1 MIDKILRLGKEA
13 AIYGLSSIVGRFLN
27 FLLVPFYTNLLLPSE
42 YGVIANLYAYI
53 AFAAVLFGYGMDAA
67 YMRFVASME
76 IGDKK
81 QNFSIPF
88 ISVAVTSF
96 LFSTALHANAG
107 FVAEVIGIP
116 AEESSLIR
124 LAAWVLF
131 FDAVALVP
139 YASLRMENKAGTF
152 AVIRIFNIVL
162 TIVLNIAFLV
172 VFEMRAEG
180 VLLANLVA
188 SALTLIVQIR
198 WIIPN
203 FTLAFSSR
211 LYKELLRFGLP
222 YVPAGLASIAMQ
234 VIDRPILKLL
244 TNDAT
249 VGIYQANYRMGVFMM
264 LVVGMFDYAWRPFF
278 LKHADKPDAKPLF
291 ARVFTLFSVVAM
303 TLLVLLTLFID
314 DLIRVR
320 LGGVHFIHPD
330 YWSGAVIIPIVLL
343 AYVFNGAYVNF
354 LVGIYLKKKTS
365 ILPVVFGLSALVNI
379 AANLLL
385 IPEIGIM
392 GAAYAT
398 LLSYVVL
405 AVGIYIPSQRY
416 YRIEYE
422 WETIVRLLAVTTLI
436 LSVFK
441 LLPLE
446 PGSVDG
452 LLAKTG
458 LAAAFIVLV
467 LFARIIKPGEFRKTQ
482 NVVER
487 LSDSSAKK

>member
-1 MIDKILRLGKEA
+1 MIDKLLRLGKEA

-67 YMRFVASME
+67 YMRFVSSLE
-76 IGDKK
+76 IGDRK
-81 QNFSIPF
+81 QNFSVPF
-88 ISVAVTSF
+88 ISVAATSF
-96 LFSTALHANAG
+96 LFSILLHLNAVV
-107 FVAEVIGIP
+107 VAEIIGIGS
-116 AEESSLIR
+116 EQSTLVR
-124 LAAWVLF
+124 FAAWVLF

-152 AVIRIFNIVL
+152 AAIRVANIVM
-162 TIVLNIAFLV
+162 TIVLNIVLLV
-172 VFEMRAEG
+172 GFDMRAEG

-188 SALTLIVQIR
+188 SALTLIIQLP

-203 FTLAFSSR
+203 FTLSFPTR

-234 VIDRPILKLL
+234 VIDRPILKML

-278 LKHADKPDAKPLF
+278 LKHAGKPDAKPLF
-291 ARVFTLFSVVAM
+291 AKVFTLFSVVAM

-320 LGGVHFIHPD
+320 IGGVHFIHPD
-330 YWSGAVIIPIVLL
+330 YWSGALIIPVVLL

-354 LVGIYLKKKTS
+354 LVGIYLEKKTS
-365 ILPVVFGLSALVNI
+365 ILPVVFGAGALVNVG
-379 AANLLL
+379 ANLLL
-385 IPEIGIM
+385 IPEFGIM

-446 PGSVDG
+446 PATLEGV
-452 LLAKTG
+452 LAKIG
-458 LAAAFIVLV
+458 LMVAFVILV
-467 LFARIIKPGEFRKTQ
+467 LFARIVRPREFRTTQ
-482 NVVER
+482 VAVER
-487 LSDSSAKK
+487 LSDPSEAK

>member
-27 FLLVPFYTNLLLPSE
+27 FLLVPFYTNILLPSE

-67 YMRFVASME
+67 YMRFVASLE

-116 AEESSLIR
+116 AEQSSLIR
-124 LAAWVLF
+124 FAAWVLF

-152 AVIRIFNIVL
+152 ASIRIVNIVL
-162 TIVLNIAFLV
+162 TIVLNVVFLV
-172 VFEMRAEG
+172 AFEMRAEG
-180 VLLANLVA
+180 ILLANVLA
-188 SALTLIVQIR
+188 SALTLIILLR

-203 FTLAFSSR
+203 ITVPFSSR

-234 VIDRPILKLL
+234 VIDRPILKML

-249 VGIYQANYRMGVFMM
+249 VGVYQANYRMGVFMM

-291 ARVFTLFSVVAM
+291 SRVFTLFSVVAM
-303 TLLVLLTLFID
+303 TLLVLLTLFIE
-314 DLIRVR
+314 DLIRIRIGSVF
-320 LGGVHFIHPD
+320 FIHPD
-330 YWSGAVIIPIVLL
+330 YWSGAVIIPVILL

-354 LVGIYLKKKTS
+354 LVGIYLEKKTS
-365 ILPVVFGLSALVNI
+365 ILPIVFGLGALVNVI
-379 AANLLL
+379 ANFLL
-385 IPEIGIM
+385 IPEFGIM

-405 AVGIYIPSQRY
+405 AVGIYIPSQRLY
-416 YRIEYE
+416 KIEYE
-422 WETIVRLLAVTTLI
+422 WDTIVRLIAVTTLI
-436 LSVFK
+436 ISVFK
-441 LLPLE
+441 LLSLE
-446 PGSVDG
+446 PASIEGI
-452 LLAKTG
+452 LWKAG
-458 LAAAFIVLV
+458 LAVAFIILV
-467 LFARIIKPGEFRKTQ
+467 LFARVVKPDEFRKTQ
-482 NVVER
+482 NAVER
-487 LSDSSAKK
+487 LSGPSTRK

>member
-13 AIYGLSSIVGRFLN
+13 AIYGLSSVVGRFLN

-67 YMRFVASME
+67 YMRFVSSLE
-76 IGDKK
+76 IGDKQ
-81 QNFSIPF
+81 QNFSVPF

-96 LFSTALHANAG
+96 LFAILLYLNAG
-107 FVAEVIGIP
+107 FVAEAIGIEP
-116 AEESSLIR
+116 EQSTLVR
-124 LAAWVLF
+124 FAAWVLF

-152 AVIRIFNIVL
+152 AVIRIANIVM
-162 TIVLNIAFLV
+162 TIVLNIVLLV
-172 VFEMRAEG
+172 GFDMRAEG
-180 VLLANLVA
+180 VLLANLLA
-188 SALTLIVQIR
+188 SALTLIIQLP

-203 FTLAFSSR
+203 FTLSFSKR

-234 VIDRPILKLL
+234 VIDRPILKML

-278 LKHADKPDAKPLF
+278 LKHAEKLDAKPLF
-291 ARVFTLFSVVAM
+291 SKVFTLFSVVAM

-320 LGGVHFIHPD
+320 IGEVHFIHPD
-330 YWSGAVIIPIVLL
+330 YWSGALIIPVVLL

-354 LVGIYLKKKTS
+354 LVGIYLEKKTS
-365 ILPVVFGLSALVNI
+365 ILPVVFGAGALVNVG
-379 AANLLL
+379 ANLLL
-385 IPEIGIM
+385 IPEFGIM

-446 PGSVDG
+446 PATVEGVLTKSG
-452 LLAKTG
+452 LF
-458 LAAAFIVLV
+458 AAFVILV
-467 LFARIIKPGEFRKTQ
+467 LFARIVKPSEFHTTQ
-482 NVVER
+482 VAVER
-487 LSDSSAKK
+487 LSDPSGKK

>member
-53 AFAAVLFGYGMDAA
+53 AFTAVLFGYGMDAA

-81 QNFSIPF
+81 QNFSVPF
-88 ISVAVTSF
+88 FSVAATSLVLSLLLQWNAEF
-96 LFSTALHANAG
+96 LAD
-107 FVAEVIGIP
+107 VIGIP
-116 AEESSLIR
+116 PEQSGLVG

-139 YASLRMENKAGTF
+139 FASLRMENKAGTF
-152 AVIRIFNIVL
+152 AVIRIVNIVL
-162 TIVLNIAFLV
+162 TIVLNVIFLV
-172 VFEMRAEG
+172 AYDLRAEG
-180 VLLANLVA
+180 ILFANLIA
-188 SALTLIVQIR
+188 SGLTLVVQVR
-198 WIIPN
+198 WILPN
-203 FTLAFSSR
+203 ITFTFPSR

-234 VIDRPILKLL
+234 VIDRPILKTL

-249 VGIYQANYRMGVFMM
+249 VGVYQANYRMGVFMM

-291 ARVFTLFSVVAM
+291 SRVFTMFSVVAM
-303 TLLVLLTLFID
+303 SLFVFLTLFID
-314 DLIRVR
+314 DLIRIQI
-320 LGGVHFIHPD
+320 GSVHFIHPD
-330 YWSGAVIIPIVLL
+330 YWRGAVIIPVVLL

-354 LVGIYLKKKTS
+354 LVGIYLEKKTS
-365 ILPVVFGLSALVNI
+365 ILPIVFGLGALTNVIANI
-379 AANLLL
+379 LL
-385 IPEIGIM
+385 IPEFGIM

-398 LLSYVVL
+398 LLSYAVL
-405 AVGIYIPSQRY
+405 AVGIYFPSQRY

-422 WETIVRLLAVTTLI
+422 WDTIVRLIAVTTII
-436 LSVFK
+436 LSAFR
-441 LLPLE
+441 
-446 PGSVDG
+446 
-452 LLAKTG
+452 LLAPEPATLEGVLSKAG
-458 LAAAFIVLV
+458 LAVAFIVLV
-467 LFARIIKPGEFRKTQ
+467 LFARVVNPAEFRKTQ
-482 NVVER
+482 TAVER
-487 LSDSSAKK
+487 LSGSPSQK

>member
-1 MIDKILRLGKEA
+1 MIDKIIRLGKEA

-67 YMRFVASME
+67 YMRFVSSLE

-81 QNFSIPF
+81 QNFSVPF
-88 ISVAVTSF
+88 ISVAATSL
-96 LFSTALHANAG
+96 LFAILLHLNAR
-107 FVAEVIGIP
+107 FIAEVIGLGSEQS
-116 AEESSLIR
+116 ALVRFS
-124 LAAWVLF
+124 AWVLF

-152 AVIRIFNIVL
+152 AVIRVANIVM
-162 TIVLNIAFLV
+162 TIVLNIVLLV
-172 VFEMRAEG
+172 GFDMRAEG
-180 VLLANLVA
+180 VLLANLLA
-188 SALTLIVQIR
+188 SALTLIIQFP

-203 FTLAFSSR
+203 FTFSFSSR

-234 VIDRPILKLL
+234 VIDRPILKML

-278 LKHADKPDAKPLF
+278 LKHAEKPDAKPLF
-291 ARVFTLFSVVAM
+291 SRVFTLFSVVAM
-303 TLLVLLTLFID
+303 SLLVLLTLFID
-314 DLIRVR
+314 DLIRVQV
-320 LGGVHFIHPD
+320 GHVHFIHPD
-330 YWSGAVIIPIVLL
+330 YWSGALIIPVILL

-354 LVGIYLKKKTS
+354 LVGIYLEKKTS
-365 ILPVVFGLSALVNI
+365 ILPVVFGAGALVNVG
-379 AANLLL
+379 ANLLL
-385 IPEIGIM
+385 IPEFGIM

-441 LLPLE
+441 LLPIE
-446 PGSVDG
+446 PATVEGM
-452 LLAKTG
+452 LMKTG
-458 LAAAFIVLV
+458 MAAAFVILV
-467 LFARIIKPGEFRKTQ
+467 LFARIVKPHEFRTTQ
-482 NVVER
+482 VAVER
-487 LSDSSAKK
+487 LSDPSETK

>member
-53 AFAAVLFGYGMDAA
+53 AFVAVLFGYGMDAA
-67 YMRFVASME
+67 YMRFVASLE

-81 QNFSIPF
+81 QNLSVPF
-88 ISVAVTSF
+88 ISVAVSS
-96 LFSTALHANAG
+96 LVLSLVIHWNAG
-107 FVAEVIGIP
+107 FLGGIIGIP
-116 AEESSLIR
+116 EDQSTLVR
-124 LAAWVLF
+124 FAAWVLF
-131 FDAVALVP
+131 FDAAALVP
-139 YASLRMENKAGTF
+139 FAHLRMENKPGTF
-152 AVIRIFNIVL
+152 AAIRIVSIVL
-162 TIVLNIAFLV
+162 TIALNLVFLI

-180 VLLANLVA
+180 VLLANLIA
-188 SALTLIVQIR
+188 SGLTLVIQLR
-198 WIIPN
+198 WILPN
-203 FTLAFSSR
+203 ITFDFPAG
-211 LYKELLRFGLP
+211 LYRELLKFGLP

-234 VIDRPILKLL
+234 VIDRPILKML

-291 ARVFTLFSVVAM
+291 ARVFTMFSVVAM

-314 DLIRVR
+314 DLIRIR
-320 LGGVHFIHPD
+320 IGSIHFIHPD
-330 YWSGAVIIPIVLL
+330 YWTGAVIIPIVLL

-354 LVGIYLKKKTS
+354 LVGIYLEKKTS
-365 ILPVVFGLSALVNI
+365 ILPLVFGLGALVNVI
-379 AANLLL
+379 ANILL
-385 IPEIGIM
+385 IPEFGIT

-405 AVGIYIPSQRY
+405 AVGIYFPSQRY
-416 YRIEYE
+416 YRIAYE
-422 WETIVRLLAVTTLI
+422 WDAIIRLLAVTTLI
-436 LSVFK
+436 LSVFR

-446 PGSVDG
+446 PASVEGILSKIG
-452 LLAKTG
+452 LTG
-458 LAAAFIVLV
+458 AFVVLV
-467 LFARIIKPGEFRKTQ
+467 FFARIINAAEFRKTQ
-482 NVVER
+482 DAVE
-487 LSDSSAKK
+487 LLTGSSPGK

>member
-13 AIYGLSSIVGRFLN
+13 AIYGLSSVVGRFLN

-53 AFAAVLFGYGMDAA
+53 AFTSVLFGYGMDAA
-67 YMRFVASME
+67 YMRFVASLE

-88 ISVAVTSF
+88 LSLTATSF
-96 LFSTALHANAG
+96 LFSLLLHWNAAVLTG
-107 FVAEVIGIP
+107 IMGIP
-116 AEESSLIR
+116 AEHSALVR
-124 LAAWVLF
+124 YAAWVLF
-131 FDAVALVP
+131 FDAVTLVP
-139 YASLRMENKAGTF
+139 YAYLRMENKAGTF
-152 AVIRIFNIVL
+152 AAIRIVNIVL
-162 TIVLNIAFLV
+162 TIVLNVVFLV
-172 VFEMRAEG
+172 AFEMRAEG
-180 VLLANLVA
+180 VLLANLIA
-188 SALTLIVQIR
+188 SAFTLIVQLR

-203 FTLAFSSR
+203 FTFSFSSR

-222 YVPAGLASIAMQ
+222 YLPAGLASIAMQ
-234 VIDRPILKLL
+234 VIDRPILKML

-249 VGIYQANYRMGVFMM
+249 VGVYQANYRMGVFMM

-291 ARVFTLFSVVAM
+291 SKVFTLFSVVAM

-314 DLIRVR
+314 DLIRIR
-320 LGGVHFIHPD
+320 IGSVHFIHPD
-330 YWSGAVIIPIVLL
+330 YWGGAVIIPVVLL

-354 LVGIYLKKKTS
+354 LVGIYLEKKTS
-365 ILPVVFGLSALVNI
+365 ILPLVFGLGALVNI
-379 AANLLL
+379 IANFLL
-385 IPEIGIM
+385 IPVFGIM

-405 AVGIYIPSQRY
+405 AVGIYFPSQRF

-422 WETIVRLLAVTTLI
+422 WDTIVRLLAITTLTI
-436 LSVFK
+436 SVFK

-446 PGSVDG
+446 PASIEGI
-452 LLAKTG
+452 LWKAG
-458 LAAAFIVLV
+458 LAVAFVILV
-467 LFARIIKPGEFRKTQ
+467 LFARVVNPGEFRKTQ
-482 NVVER
+482 NAVER
-487 LSDSSAKK
+487 LSGLSSQK